1 MAGLPTIR
9 RIMREDFRDAP
20 AWLDRLI
27 YSLNIFFDSVYTA
40 LNKNLT
46 FGANVRAQIKSFQIT
61 SGVLATN
68 NVFNFAATI
77 GSVQGVILLSAVQQT
92 ANYTP
97 LAAAPV
103 IASWRSA
110 DGMVYIDSITG
121 LTSGQLYNITVL
133 VI

>member
-27 YSLNIFFDSVYTA
+27 YPLNLFLDSVYTA

-46 FGANVRAQIKSFQIT
+46 FGDNIRAQIKTYQLT
-61 SGVLATN
+61 AGVASTN
-68 NVFNFAATI
+68 NAFTFTTTLARP
-77 GSVQGVILLSAVQQT
+77 QGVILLSVIQQGSTYVPLTEAVSI
-92 ANYTP
+92 P
-97 LAAAPV
+97 
-103 IASWRSA
+103 SWRSS
-110 DGMVYIDSITG
+110 DGVVYIDSVTG
-121 LTSGQLYNITVL
+121 LTAGQLYNVTVL